1 MSNSYDVIV
10 RIFSIPYL
18 TQQWSKVRTSGK
30 KPPAREYHSACIIS
44 SDVTGHHPLLMVV
57 GGVVGGQST
66 PLVVAGVAV
75 FSDVWFLDVTDGSWN
90 EVVYV

>member
-30 KPPAREYHSACIIS
+30 KPPDRGGHSACIIS
-44 SDVTGHHPLLMVV
+44 SDITRHHPLLMVV
-57 GGVVGGQST
+57 GGVTSG
-66 PLVVAGVAV
+66 PIV

>member
-18 TQQWSKVRTSGK
+18 TQQWSKVRTSGN
-30 KPPAREYHSACIIS
+30 KPPARNYHSACIIS

-57 GGVVGGQST
+57 GGWDGDTV
-66 PLVVAGVAV
+66 L
-75 FSDVWFLDVTDGSWN
+75 SDVWFLDVTDGSWN

>member
-30 KPPAREYHSACIIS
+30 KPPARRSHSACIIS

-57 GGVVGGQST
+57 GGRGGGT
-66 PLVVAGVAV
+66 V

>member
-1 MSNSYDVIV
+1 MCNSYDVIV

-30 KPPAREYHSACIIS
+30 KPRARQYHSACIIS

-57 GGVVGGQST
+57 GGY
-66 PLVVAGVAV
+66 AGTV

>member
-18 TQQWSKVRTSGK
+18 TQKWSKVRTSGK
-30 KPPAREYHSACIIS
+30 KPPARDYHSACIIS
-44 SDVTGHHPLLMVV
+44 CEVTGHHPLLMVV
-57 GGVVGGQST
+57 GGYDDGT
-66 PLVVAGVAV
+66 V

>member
-30 KPPAREYHSACIIS
+30 KPPARLYHSACIIS

-57 GGVVGGQST
+57 GGWDGDT
-66 PLVVAGVAV
+66 V

>member
-30 KPPAREYHSACIIS
+30 KPLARSHHSACIIS

-57 GGVVGGQST
+57 GGVGDGT
-66 PLVVAGVAV
+66 DGVTM

>member
-30 KPPAREYHSACIIS
+30 KPPARFYHSACIIS

-57 GGVVGGQST
+57 GGVG
-66 PLVVAGVAV
+66 AIV

>member
-10 RIFSIPYL
+10 IIFSIPYL

-30 KPPAREYHSACIIS
+30 KPPARRSHSACIIS
-44 SDVTGHHPLLMVV
+44 SDITGHHSLLMVV
-57 GGVVGGQST
+57 GGDGDTV
-66 PLVVAGVAV
+66 L
-75 FSDVWFLDVTDGSWN
+75 SDVWFLDVTDGSWN

>member
-30 KPPAREYHSACIIS
+30 KPPARGWHSACIIS
-44 SDVTGHHPLLMVV
+44 SDVAGHHPLLMVV
-57 GGVVGGQST
+57 GGEGDGGT
-66 PLVVAGVAV
+66 V

>member
-30 KPPAREYHSACIIS
+30 KPPARLYHSACIIS

-57 GGVVGGQST
+57 GGVGDDLTV
-66 PLVVAGVAV
+66 L
-75 FSDVWFLDVTDGSWN
+75 SDVWFLDVTDGSWN

>member
-1 MSNSYDVIV
+1 MSYDVIV

-30 KPPAREYHSACIIS
+30 KPPARYYHSACIIS
-44 SDVTGHHPLLMVV
+44 SDITGHHPLLMVV
-57 GGVVGGQST
+57 GGHGY
-66 PLVVAGVAV
+66 GVL
-75 FSDVWFLDVTDGSWN
+75 SDVWFLDVTDGSWN

>member
-30 KPPAREYHSACIIS
+30 KPPARGYHSACIIS

-57 GGVVGGQST
+57 GGVVGGT
-66 PLVVAGVAV
+66 V